1 MSDVIV
7 PRRTYYAVFAVLLV
21 LTLVTT
27 EVAFFDFGLLNPV
40 IALTIAVVKATFV
53 ALFFMHMK
61 YSSRLTMIIGGA
73 AVFWLGILLVLLMS
87 DYMARGTGWY

>member
-53 ALFFMHMK
+53 VLFFMHMK

>member
-1 MSDVIV
+1 MSHVIA
-7 PRRTYYAVFAVLLV
+7 RRTYYVVFAVLVV

-40 IALTIAVVKATFV
+40 IALTIAVVKATV
-53 ALFFMHMK
+53 VVLYFMHMK

-73 AVFWLGILLVLLMS
+73 GIFWLGILLTLTMS
-87 DYMARGTGWY
+87 DYFARGAGAY